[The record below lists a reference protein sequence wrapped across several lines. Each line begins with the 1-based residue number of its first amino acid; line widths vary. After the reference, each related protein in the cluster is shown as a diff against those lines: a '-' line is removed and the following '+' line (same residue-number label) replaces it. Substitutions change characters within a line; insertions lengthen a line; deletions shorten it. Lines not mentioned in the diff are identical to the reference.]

1 MNAYFTKNRKRY
13 AEDGVQI
20 GIVRYLRLNGFLLT
34 STGAGLIKS
43 MKTQMVMRKLGYAP
57 GTADIIVWAKNCT
70 LNIECKRPKEMKYS
84 IKTGK
89 MVVANAGGRQ
99 SDTQKQFEEQITK
112 IPGHHYIV
120 AKDTQEVKKY
130 IEEHGIKPI

>member
-20 GIVRYLRLNGFLLT
+20 GIVRYLRQNGYLCT
-34 STGAGLIKS
+34 SQGAGLIKS
-43 MKTQMVMRKLGYAP
+43 MRTQLTANRLGYLKGSP
-57 GTADIIVWAKNCT
+57 DIIVWIRGGT
-70 LNIECKRPKEMKYS
+70 LNIECKAPKEMKCS
-84 IKTGK
+84 EKTGK

-99 SDTQKQFEEQITK
+99 SDTQKEFEEQITK

-120 AKDTQEVKKY
+120 ASDRMDVVRY
-130 IEEHGIKPI
+130 IKENGIQPK